1 MAKSIEV
8 TLKLNDRDFIQ
19 GIRRANRE
27 LDKLQRNLKT
37 SGGGARQLS
46 GQQGLGGLTTA
57 VAAFGAASVATTK
70 GTDALFKSNK
80 FLVDTTRNLAQDFD
94 DVRNSLKGG
103 LVETVEG
110 VKQNKKLYDIQRNL
124 NRVTGELSDEFG
136 NLEAQSRK
144 VNGGFGKNATRLVSF
159 AAIAA
164 LVATA
169 VGGIVASFRGL
180 SSALAISAEF
190 EQIEITLG
198 NLTGSAEKG
207 ARALEV
213 ITEKAQE
220 LPFAFDEIAGAAPSL
235 LTVSDNLQEFQDNI
249 QLAADIAANFKI
261 PFEQAVSSLQR
272 AFSAGAAAADV
283 FREKGVLSAAG
294 FQAGVTYSVD
304 ETIAK
309 FREFGVSIEGVS
321 SKLNVSLTGAI
332 SQTGDA
338 FTLFR
343 KEVGDAIRPTLTVFL
358 TQLVALFRAN
368 KTEIDAFAKSIGEGV
383 VRGFI
388 AVGRAGAVILDVFQF
403 IFGIVGRLNNVLVE
417 NFGPGLLEVAA
428 SVYIVVK
435 AMNAFKVA
443 QMAAAQAAIF
453 LQGVTGVGLI
463 KVGAGIAAAAGTAL
477 LLNEAFEKAAEGFS
491 SLGEEGA
498 DSNSNLARFN
508 SLVADIQAGVA
519 ALPEDTKAAGGELKD
534 LLSAI
539 AQGAKNAGDEVK
551 NTLTPLQQFK
561 EDLDKITDV
570 SGEEYKAFLLRL
582 EELYKTGAMGID
594 EYRSLLRQL
603 DEAFGENEGL
613 NNFLDTLGTAQKSLS
628 EDLANAFID
637 GKDAMESFKNFFKT
651 IITQIIADIIRLQI
665 IQPILGAIL
674 SPFGYGFGTGGNVV
688 KLPGKAKGGP
698 VLAGGTYLVGEEG
711 PELLQMGSQ
720 SGNIIPNNRIG
731 GMGGSTNITYNI
743 NAVDAP
749 SFQQLVARDPEFI
762 YNVSRMGARRT
773 PGG

>member
-8 TLKLNDRDFIQ
+8 TLKLNDRDFVR
-19 GIRRANRE
+19 GVKNANRQ
-27 LDKLQRNLKT
+27 LDKLQRNLKQT
-37 SGGGARQLS
+37 GGGAKQLS
-46 GQQGLGGLTTA
+46 SQQGFGGLTTA
-57 VAAFGAASVATTK
+57 IAAFGAASVATTR

-80 FLVDTTRNLAQDFD
+80 FLVNTTKNLAQDFD

-110 VKQNKKLYDIQRNL
+110 VKQNKRLYDIQRNL

-144 VNGGFGKNATRLVSF
+144 ANGGFGRSATRLVSF

-164 LVATA
+164 VVATA

-283 FREKGVLSAAG
+283 FRERGVLSAAG
-294 FQAGVTYSVD
+294 FKAGVTYNVD

-388 AVGRAGAVILDVFQF
+388 AVGRAGAVVLDVFQF

-453 LQGVTGVGLI
+453 LQGVTGVGLV

-508 SLVADIQAGVA
+508 SLIADIQAGVA
-519 ALPEDTKAAGGELKD
+519 SLPEDTKAAGGELKD

-539 AQGAKNAGDEVK
+539 AQGGKAAAEGSEDTRTALQKFRDE
-551 NTLTPLQQFK
+551 
-561 EDLDKITDV
+561 LDKIRNI
-570 SGEEYKAFLLRL
+570 SGEEYKAFLERL
-582 EELYKTGAMGID
+582 NELYRTGEIGIED
-594 EYRSLLRQL
+594 YRNILRDL
-603 DEAFGENEGL
+603 DEQFGENEGL
-613 NNFLDTLGTAQKSLS
+613 NNFLDTLGSAQKTLS
-628 EDLANAFID
+628 EDLVQAFRN
-637 GKDAMESFKNFFKT
+637 GESASGSFKKMFST
-651 IITQIIADIIRLQI
+651 IIDQIIADVFRLAV

-674 SPFGYGFGTGGNVV
+674 GPFGYGFGTGGNIV
-688 KLPGKAKGGP
+688 KIPGKANGGSVMGQRP
-698 VLAGGTYLVGEEG
+698 YVVGEQG
-711 PELLQMGSQ
+711 PELFVPAGA
-720 SGNIIPNNRIG
+720 GNIVPNGQFG
-731 GMGGSTNITYNI
+731 GGTNVTYNI
-743 NAVDAP
+743 QAVDAP
-749 SFQQLVARDPEFI
+749 SFQALVARDPEFI
-762 YNVSRMGARRT
+762 FNVSRAGARRQ
-773 PGG
+773 PA

>member
-27 LDKLQRNLKT
+27 LDKLQRNLKS

-57 VAAFGAASVATTK
+57 VAAFGAASVATTR

-80 FLVDTTRNLAQDFD
+80 FLVNTTKNLAQDFD
-94 DVRNSLKGG
+94 NVRNSLKGG
-103 LVETVEG
+103 LVQTTEG
-110 VKQNKKLYDIQRNL
+110 VKQNKRLYDIQRNL

-144 VNGGFGKNATRLVSF
+144 ANGGFGRSATRLVSF

-164 LVATA
+164 TVAAA
-169 VGGIVASFRGL
+169 VGGIALAFRNVASAVG
-180 SSALAISAEF
+180 ISAEF

-207 ARALEV
+207 ARALDV
-213 ITEKAQE
+213 ITQKAQE
-220 LPFAFDEIAGAAPSL
+220 LPFAFSEIASAAPTL

-249 QLAADIAANFKI
+249 QIAADIAANFKI

-283 FREKGVLSAAG
+283 FRERGVLSAAG
-294 FQAGVTYSVD
+294 FEAGVSYSVD

-309 FREFGVSIEGVS
+309 FREFGASIEGVS

-332 SQTGDA
+332 SQAGDEL
-338 FTLFR
+338 TLFR
-343 KEVGDAIRPTLTVFL
+343 KAIGDAIRPSLTVFL
-358 TQLVALFRAN
+358 NTLVTLVREN
-368 KTEIDAFAKSIGEGV
+368 KTEINAFANELGKNV
-383 VRGFI
+383 VAGFI
-388 AVGRAGAVILDVFQF
+388 AVGRAGAVILDVFAG
-403 IFGIVGRLNNVLVE
+403 IFGIVKSVNNILVE
-417 NFGPGLLEVAA
+417 NFGPGLLEVAT
-428 SVYIVVK
+428 SIYIVTK
-435 AMNAFKVA
+435 AVNAFKVA
-443 QMAAAQAAIF
+443 QLAAANAAIF
-453 LQGVTGVGLI
+453 LQGVTGIGLV

-477 LLNEAFEKAAEGFS
+477 VLSEAFDKAAEGFS
-491 SLGEEGA
+491 SLGEEGE
-498 DSNSNLARFN
+498 DTNSNLARFN

-519 ALPEDTKAAGGELKD
+519 ALPETTKAAGGELKD
-534 LLSAI
+534 LTSDI
-539 AQGAKNAGDEVK
+539 AQGAKTAADATK
-551 NTLTPLQQFK
+551 DTRTALQKFK
-561 EDLDKITDV
+561 DDMDSIRTI

-582 EELYKTGAMGID
+582 EELYKTGAIGIE
-594 EYRSLLRQL
+594 EYRNLLRDL
-603 DEAFGENEGL
+603 DETFGENEGL

-674 SPFGYGFGTGGNVV
+674 SPFGYTFGTGGKIV
-688 KLPGKAKGGP
+688 PKAKGGP